1 MLTGKKIALCVT
13 GGIAAYKAAELLREL
28 VRRGADVRVV
38 MTENACKFVTPLTFE
53 TLSGHPVYT
62 DLFGL
67 AERAEIPHIALAT
80 FADLVVVAPATA
92 NIIGKAAAGIADD
105 LLSTVILA
113 AVKPVLFCPAMN
125 VNMYE
130 NGIVQKNLAEL
141 SARGYLIM
149 APGYGKLAC
158 RTEGRGR
165 LPEPVDIA
173 EEVEYIL
180 AGKNLRQER
189 ILVTAGPTQEPLDP
203 VRFIS
208 NYSSGKMGYALAVAA
223 RRRGATVTLISG
235 PVALIA
241 PAGVEFVPVKTA
253 LQMRDAVLAALP
265 AATVVIKAAAV
276 ADYRPAVCEELK
288 IKKKEGAMTLLLER
302 NPDIIS
308 GIARQKG
315 DRIIVGFSMES
326 DHLLEHA
333 RKKLFE
339 KGMDLIVA
347 NDVTEDGAGFG
358 GDTNIVRILDSDG
371 GLEELP
377 LLSKLE
383 VADVILDRV
392 KKMRE
397 RLTGEGGRNAP
408 GPLVK

>member
-1 MLTGKKIALCVT
+1 MLKERKIVLCVT
-13 GGIAAYKAAELLREL
+13 GGIAAYKAAELLREF

-38 MTENACKFVTPLTFE
+38 MTEGACKFVTPLTFE
-53 TLSGHPVYT
+53 TLSGHPVAT
-62 DLFGL
+62 DLFSH
-67 AERAEIPHIALAT
+67 AAHAEITHISLAA
-80 FADLVVVAPATA
+80 FADLLVVAPATA

-113 AVKPVLFCPAMN
+113 TTKPVLFCPSMN

-141 SARGYLIM
+141 SARGYSIM

-173 EEVEYIL
+173 EEVEYLL
-180 AGKNLRQER
+180 AGKDLREER

-223 RRRGATVTLISG
+223 RRRGAEVTLISG
-235 PVALIA
+235 PVAL
-241 PAGVEFVPVKTA
+241 PPPPGVVFVPAKTA
-253 LQMRDAVLAALP
+253 LQMRDAVLAGLST
-265 AATVVIKAAAV
+265 ATVVIKAAAV
-276 ADYRPAVCEELK
+276 ADYRPAVCEESK
-288 IKKKEGAMTLLLER
+288 IKKQEGRMTLLLER

-308 GIARQKG
+308 EITRQKG
-315 DRIIVGFSMES
+315 TRIIVGFSMES

-333 RKKLFE
+333 RKKLFD
-339 KGMDLIVA
+339 KGMDFIVA
-347 NDVTEDGAGFG
+347 NDVTEAGAGFG
-358 GDTNIVRILDSDG
+358 GDTNIVRILDREG
-371 GLEELP
+371 GTEEFP
-377 LLSKLE
+377 ILSKLE

-397 RLTGEGGRNAP
+397 RLPREG
-408 GPLVK
+408 